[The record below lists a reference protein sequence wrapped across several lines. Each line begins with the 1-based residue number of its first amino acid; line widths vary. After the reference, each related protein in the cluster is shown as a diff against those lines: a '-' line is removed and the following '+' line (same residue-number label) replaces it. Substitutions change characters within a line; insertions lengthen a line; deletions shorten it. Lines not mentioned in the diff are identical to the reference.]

1 MSRQRK
7 LPERPARILSAHL
20 TIGGAGSF
28 DHFVS
33 AGEQRRRHFEV
44 EHPGGLV
51 VDDQLEPGRDDVS
64 IRAAIEANDKFI
76 AALESIRDNAQ
87 LTIEH
92 AEAEQFS

>member
-1 MSRQRK
+1 
-7 LPERPARILSAHL
+7 
-20 TIGGAGSF
+20 
-28 DHFVS
+28 
-33 AGEQRRRHFEV
+33 
-44 EHPGGLV
+44 V

-64 IRAAIEANDKFI
+64 IRAAIEANGKFI